1 MKRDINHG
9 QLKAKQLKELR
20 EKKKT
25 ICALNE
31 LKQFC
36 EYEFFLLP
44 QLLIK
49 VQSAVLPNLNNWVV
63 VLLKMLLATVS
74 VNNLTQPAPPASSGL
89 FPPGIGEVNID

>member
-1 MKRDINHG
+1 MNPLNKKKITVIENLMKGDINHG

-44 QLLIK
+44 
-49 VQSAVLPNLNNWVV
+49 
-63 VLLKMLLATVS
+63 
-74 VNNLTQPAPPASSGL
+74 
-89 FPPGIGEVNID
+89 